1 MPADDFVPARKPSL
15 GGKQK
20 TDFRV
25 KTAGFGDGYVQRA
38 ADGINA
44 ATVSWE
50 LIWSALLPSE
60 ATAIRDFFLARGGW
74 QSFLYTV
81 PGDIQRRY
89 ITATSLD
96 LMQARGLSD
105 SFSVTLQEVHDP

>member
-1 MPADDFVPARKPSL
+1 MPADDFVPARPPSL
-15 GGKQK
+15 GAKQK
-20 TDFRV
+20 VEFRV
-25 KTAGFGDGYVQRA
+25 KTSGFGDGYVQRA

-50 LIWSALLPSE
+50 LSWNALLTAE
-60 ATAIRDFFLARGGW
+60 VAAIRSFFITRGGW

-89 ITATSLD
+89 ISTTPLE
-96 LMQARGLSD
+96 LMQSRGLSD